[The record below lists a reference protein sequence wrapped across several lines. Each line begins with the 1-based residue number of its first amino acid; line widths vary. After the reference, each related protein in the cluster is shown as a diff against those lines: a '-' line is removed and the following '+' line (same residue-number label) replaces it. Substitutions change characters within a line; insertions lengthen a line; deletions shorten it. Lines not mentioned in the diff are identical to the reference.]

1 MQPDALPAPPPSLIE
16 VRDWLKLTVD
26 QISDHDLAVIR
37 SGEIGSQA
45 TECRVPAELERAG
58 LLPAALVQ
66 SVYRRCSRAVAARGL
81 PLGYRSGDGEF
92 GAQVLPTYDAEIT
105 RLERPWKRFVF
116 G

>member
-1 MQPDALPAPPPSLIE
+1 MDTGQPPGPAPTLQEI
-16 VRDWLKLTVD
+16 RDWLKVSTD
-26 QISDHDLAVIR
+26 QLSDADLSVIR
-37 SGEIGSQA
+37 SGELDNQG
-45 TECRVPAELERAG
+45 TECRIPTELVRAG

-66 SVYRRCSRAVAARGL
+66 SVYRRCARAVAARGL
-81 PLGYRSGDGEF
+81 PLGYRSGDGEY